1 MANETPAIEV
11 ENLVRRFGDVEAL
24 SHVSVTIRKGEFFSL
39 LGPSGCGKTTLLR
52 IVGGLD
58 MPDEGVV
65 RIGGVDAREIPAH
78 KRPVNTVFQSYALF
92 PHLTV
97 YDNIAFGLRMK
108 HVAKPEIAERVKKV
122 MDLVEIAQLANRKP
136 AQLSGGQKQ
145 RVALARAVVNEPQGL
160 LLDEPLGALDLKLR
174 KQLQIELLQLQ
185 RRLGI
190 TFIYVTHDQEEALV
204 MSDRIAVMR
213 LGKIE
218 QMGEAESLYEHP
230 RTRYVSQ
237 FLGSC
242 NLIDATVSQRN
253 ANGAMVQTPVGALRV
268 EFGQRPPEAAQRD
281 KFTLAIRPEKVT
293 LCHPKECVGENRIKV
308 RVEEL
313 IYIGSET
320 HYVLRAGEQ
329 RLTAEAMNVKV
340 GSQGFDIGQE
350 AIVYL
355 PAAGLL
361 VLDD

>member
-24 SHVSVTIRKGEFFSL
+24 SHVSVRIRQGEFFSL

-122 MDLVEIAQLANRKP
+122 MDLVEIPQLAGRKP

-145 RVALARAVVNEPQGL
+145 RVALARAVVNEPQVL

-174 KQLQIELLQLQ
+174 KQLQVELLQLQ

-230 RTRYVSQ
+230 HTRYVSQ

-242 NLIDATVSQRN
+242 NLIDATVTQRN
-253 ANGAMVQTPVGALRV
+253 AKGAMVQSIIGALRV
-268 EFGQRPPEAAQRD
+268 EFGSNPSEAAQRD

-293 LCHPKECVGENRIKV
+293 LLPASEQAGENRVKV
-308 RVEEL
+308 KVEEL

-320 HYVLRAGEQ
+320 HYVLRSGEQ

-350 AIVYL
+350 ALVYL
-355 PAAGLL
+355 PAAGLQ